1 VADIKVLGQGFPS
14 AMIDDEPVESG
25 YEVVIKDRLDY

>member
-1 VADIKVLGQGFPS
+1 VADIKVLGKGFPS
-14 AMIDDEPVESG
+14 AMIDDEPEELG